1 MGLSKFLS
9 VVRCAFATGVTKAWQ
24 KSSGICEVWRE
35 GMGGM
40 CGLKVLRAL
49 RKKLIKPVTL
59 LGLRVSRAHW
69 VSDSVMSCFA
79 MCVSVRG

>member
-1 MGLSKFLS
+1 
-9 VVRCAFATGVTKAWQ
+9 
-24 KSSGICEVWRE
+24 
-35 GMGGM
+35 M

-69 VSDSVMSCFA
+69 VSDSVMSGFA
-79 MCVSVRG
+79 MCIPVRGWKVGMDLLFHDRNFGISS